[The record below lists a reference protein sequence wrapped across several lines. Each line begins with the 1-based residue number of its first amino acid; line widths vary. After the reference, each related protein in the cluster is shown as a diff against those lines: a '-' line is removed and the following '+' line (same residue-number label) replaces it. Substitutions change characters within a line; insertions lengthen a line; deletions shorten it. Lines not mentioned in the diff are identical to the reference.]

1 MRVWAMVLMIALWV
15 SFAHAENNE
24 KCIELRCFCNGY
36 GSSYTVAPCSG
47 NCYDVCGSSGGSST
61 TGQPRPARVSRVF
74 LGLTGSQ
81 GMSASYANGRSERG
95 ESQVGSQLEVA
106 FGRAEVGLALVFGV
120 ARDAG
125 TAPDP
130 ATTVAPMWLVDL
142 GVGIVVSPFAIKRGR
157 REVRPELGI
166 YGNNLIRTNCD
177 RCDTDAGLGQQKAA
191 EPDQGFMWRLRA
203 GLDFYLWNTQGIS
216 LDVLVS
222 FGKMGDAVDPLSSV
236 ELRPPR
242 VMFRLAWMPVRDR

>member
-1 MRVWAMVLMIALWV
+1 MRGWVAVVMLAWCV

-36 GSSYTVAPCSG
+36 GSPYTVAPCSG

-74 LGLTGSQ
+74 LGLTGGQ

-95 ESQVGSQLEVA
+95 ASQVGTQLEAA
-106 FGRAEVGLALVFGV
+106 FGRAEFGLAVVFGL

-125 TAPDP
+125 TTPDP
-130 ATTVAPMWLVDL
+130 TTALAPMWLVDL
-142 GVGIVVSPFAIKRGR
+142 GVGIVVSPFEIKRGR
-157 REVRPELGI
+157 RAVRPELGI

-177 RCDTDAGLGQQKAA
+177 RCDTELPLGQVQPA
-191 EPDQGFMWRLRA
+191 EPSQGFMWRLRA
-203 GLDFYLWNTQGIS
+203 GLDFYLWKGRGQRDGG
-216 LDVLVS
+216 VL
-222 FGKMGDAVDPLSSV
+222 
-236 ELRPPR
+236 
-242 VMFRLAWMPVRDR
+242 